1 MFCKRYGFGSSCGGM
16 SGEVIKPA
24 SRWGTVSSSYRL
36 LQPSHPVFLPLL
48 LGLPWQ
54 HTHLFFS
61 VADLKVSRT
70 AVLGSRVQIVSFL
83 HCEVSRR

>member
-24 SRWGTVSSSYRL
+24 SRWGTISSSYCL
-36 LQPSHPVFLPLL
+36 LQPSRPVFLPLL

-54 HTHLFFS
+54 HAHLFSS
-61 VADLKVSRT
+61 VALLKVSRT
-70 AVLGSRVQIVSFL
+70 AVLGSMVQVVSFL